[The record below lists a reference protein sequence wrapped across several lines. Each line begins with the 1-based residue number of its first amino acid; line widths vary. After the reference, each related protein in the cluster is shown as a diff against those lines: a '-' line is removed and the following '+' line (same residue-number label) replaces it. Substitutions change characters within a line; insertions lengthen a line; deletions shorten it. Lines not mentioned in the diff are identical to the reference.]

1 MPVLG
6 HPAACGSGSLR
17 VMEAAAAG
25 AVRALWN
32 LSFNKQNLA
41 AMKGQWYSVSE
52 RLTCEWALGVVS
64 SERV

>member
-1 MPVLG
+1 
-6 HPAACGSGSLR
+6 
-17 VMEAAAAG
+17 MEAAAAV

-41 AMKGQWYSVSE
+41 AMKGLGYSVSE